1 MEKNR
6 RPLIAGNWKMHKTGL
21 EAAQTATRI
30 LALTQGVT
38 DVEVMVAPPF
48 TALSEVAKVL
58 SGSRVAL
65 GAQNVFWQTEGAFTG
80 EISPRMLTAAGCRYV
95 IIGHSERRQ
104 FFGETD
110 ETVNRRIQAAIS
122 AGLTPVFCI
131 GETEAERVENLTFS
145 ILDKQVRI
153 GLKGFAAKEMEG
165 LVIAYEPVWAIGTG
179 RAATSEQAQ
188 EVHAFIR
195 NLAAKIFGESWA
207 AATRILYGGSVK
219 PGNIDELMARPDI
232 DGALVGGASLDA
244 DTFCELVRF
253 QTKK

>member
-1 MEKNR
+1 M
-6 RPLIAGNWKMHKTGL
+6 IAGNWKMYKTGA
-21 EAAQTATRI
+21 EAAQTAGRI
-30 LALTQGVT
+30 VTLTHEVT
-38 DVEVMVAPPF
+38 DVEVMIAPPF

-58 SGSRVAL
+58 SGSRIAM
-65 GAQNVFWQTEGAFTG
+65 GAQNVFWEAKGPFTG
-80 EISPRMLTAAGCRYV
+80 EISPEMLTAAGCRYV

-104 FFGETD
+104 LFGETD
-110 ETVNRRIQAAIS
+110 ETVNKRIQAAIS

-131 GETEAERVENLTFS
+131 GETEAERVENQTFS

-195 NLAAKIFGESWA
+195 DLAAKIFGAPWA

-219 PGNIDELMARPDI
+219 PGNINELMARPDI
-232 DGALVGGASLDA
+232 DGALVGGASLEA
-244 DTFCELVRF
+244 DTFYDLVRF
-253 QTKK
+253 NTKR